1 MNIIKEQKLQIKNIK
16 KQKSDEESSIIA
28 ELKRQINNLEN
39 TIELRDNTIANMK
52 KTHKNL
58 QDKYIKLCFNV
69 KKKEQDNLLNQ
80 AKLLKKQK
88 MARDAVKGLN
98 KYITKIDIGNI
109 NKNNSL
115 QYSKDSNG
123 LSEIEYPNLK
133 TNSNI
138 NNDNLDK
145 EEKEMINK
153 EKNDI
158 VLPAITTN
166 NSVKIEEN
174 INSGNRLDEINNM
187 MKKVIEEN

>member
-1 MNIIKEQKLQIKNIK
+1 
-16 KQKSDEESSIIA
+16 
-28 ELKRQINNLEN
+28 
-39 TIELRDNTIANMK
+39 MK

-69 KKKEQDNLLNQ
+69 KQKEQDNLLNQ

-88 MARDAVKGLN
+88 IAKDAMKGLN
-98 KYITKIDIGNI
+98 KYITKIDI
-109 NKNNSL
+109 NKNNSPVHTEE
-115 QYSKDSNG
+115 SNG

-138 NNDNLDK
+138 NNNFEK
-145 EEKEMINK
+145 EEKNEKEIINK
-153 EKNDI
+153 ERNDI
-158 VLPAITTN
+158 VLPAITNN

-174 INSGNRLDEINNM
+174 INEENRLDEINNM